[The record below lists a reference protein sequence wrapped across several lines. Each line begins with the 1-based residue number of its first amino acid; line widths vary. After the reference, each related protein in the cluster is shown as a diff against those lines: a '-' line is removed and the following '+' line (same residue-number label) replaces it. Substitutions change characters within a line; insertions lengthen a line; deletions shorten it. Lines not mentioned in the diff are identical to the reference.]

1 MMTGPLIG
9 RELRP
14 AVGSDALEG
23 PLARPGAGSKELR
36 ALAVEQLRVMGGHGG
51 GAAGV
56 GTDGAGW
63 VLSADVL
70 EAPLDDELVL
80 LEPTAGTYFG
90 VNESGTA
97 IWRLMRRGRSAAEVA
112 AELSA
117 RFDVD
122 PVRARADVDR
132 FVGRLQSAGLMR
144 RWPET
149 SGPGGV
155 R

>member
-1 MMTGPLIG
+1 MSGPLIG

-14 AVGSDALEG
+14 AVGSCALEG
-23 PLARPGAGSKELR
+23 PLARPGAGSEELR
-36 ALAVEQLRVMGGHGG
+36 ALAAEQLPAMGGHGG
-51 GAAGV
+51 GAAG
-56 GTDGAGW
+56 GGIDGAGW
-63 VLSADVL
+63 VVSSDVL

-97 IWRLMRRGRSAAEVA
+97 IWRVLRRGRSAADAA

-122 PVRARADVDR
+122 SERARADVDR
-132 FVGRLQSAGLMR
+132 FVGRLESAGLMR
-144 RWPET
+144 RCPQA
-149 SGPGGV
+149 
-155 R
+155 

>member
-23 PLARPGAGSKELR
+23 PLARPGAGCVELR
-36 ALAVEQLRVMGGHGG
+36 ALAAEQLLVMGGQGG

-56 GTDGAGW
+56 GTDDAGW

-80 LEPTAGTYFG
+80 LDPTAGTYFG
-90 VNESGTA
+90 VNESGSA
-97 IWRLMRRGRSAAEVA
+97 IWRLLRGGRSPADAA

-122 PVRARADVDR
+122 RERARADVDR

-144 RWPET
+144 RCPEA
-149 SGPGGV
+149 SGSGRV

>member
-14 AVGSDALEG
+14 AVGSDALGG
-23 PLARPGAGSKELR
+23 PLARPGAGSEELR
-36 ALAVEQLRVMGGHGG
+36 ALAAEQLPVMGGHGG

-63 VLSADVL
+63 VPSADVL
-70 EAPLDDELVL
+70 EAPVDDELVL

-97 IWRLMRRGRSAAEVA
+97 IWRLLRGARSAADAA
-112 AELSA
+112 AELAA

-132 FVGRLQSAGLMR
+132 FVGRLQSAGLIR
-144 RWPET
+144 RRPEA
-149 SGPGGV
+149 SGAGRP

>member
-23 PLARPGAGSKELR
+23 PLARAGAGSKELR
-36 ALAVEQLRVMGGHGG
+36 ALAAEQLPVMGGHGG

-56 GTDGAGW
+56 GTDGARW
-63 VLSADVL
+63 VLGADVL
-70 EAPLDDELVL
+70 EAPVDDELVL
-80 LEPTAGTYFG
+80 LDPTAGTYFG
-90 VNESGTA
+90 VNQSGSA
-97 IWRLMRRGRSAAEVA
+97 IWGLLRRGCSADDAA

-122 PVRARADVDR
+122 AVRARADVDR
-132 FVGRLQSAGLMR
+132 FVGRLASAGLIR
-144 RWPET
+144 RCPQAE
-149 SGPGGV
+149 GPG
-155 R
+155 RLR

>member
-1 MMTGPLIG
+1 MTGPLIG

-14 AVGSDALEG
+14 AVGSDALAG

-36 ALAVEQLRVMGGHGG
+36 ALAAEQLPVMGGHGG
-51 GAAGV
+51 GAAGA

-63 VLSADVL
+63 VLSAGVL

-97 IWRLMRRGRSAAEVA
+97 IWRALRREGSAADAA

-117 RFDVD
+117 HFDVD
-122 PVRARADVDR
+122 PVRALVDVDR
-132 FVGRLQSAGLMR
+132 FVGRLESAGLIR
-144 RWPET
+144 RCP
-149 SGPGGV
+149 
-155 R
+155 RA

>member
-1 MMTGPLIG
+1 MTGPLIG

-14 AVGSDALEG
+14 AVGSDALAG

-36 ALAVEQLRVMGGHGG
+36 ALAAEQLPVMGGHGG
-51 GAAGV
+51 GAAGA

-63 VLSADVL
+63 VLSAGVL

-97 IWRLMRRGRSAAEVA
+97 IWRALRREGSAADA
-112 AELSA
+112 QPSSLRISTSTP
-117 RFDVD
+117 F
-122 PVRARADVDR
+122 
-132 FVGRLQSAGLMR
+132 GRWWMSTGSLDAWSRLD
-144 RWPET
+144 
-149 SGPGGV
+149 
-155 R
+155 